1 MERWIESA
9 TESATRRP
17 SIFCIAARHDA
28 GGFSTSPS
36 LAPEQGRRVRQ
47 VNVKEEHMAL
57 VPMVVE
63 QTSRGERAYDIYSRL
78 LRDNIIFLG
87 TPVDDTIANL
97 VIAQLLFLE
106 AEDPEKDVSV
116 YINSPGG
123 SITAGMAI
131 YDTMQFIRPDVVTI
145 CIGQAASMAALLLS
159 AGAPNKRYALPNSRI
174 LIHQP
179 SMGGLS
185 GQATDIDIHAREI
198 LRMREITNQLLA
210 KHTGQKLDKVEK
222 DVERDFI
229 MNAQQSKEYGIIDE
243 IIYKHK

>member
-1 MERWIESA
+1 
-9 TESATRRP
+9 
-17 SIFCIAARHDA
+17 
-28 GGFSTSPS
+28 
-36 LAPEQGRRVRQ
+36 
-47 VNVKEEHMAL
+47 VKEEHMAL

>member
-1 MERWIESA
+1 
-9 TESATRRP
+9 
-17 SIFCIAARHDA
+17 
-28 GGFSTSPS
+28 
-36 LAPEQGRRVRQ
+36 
-47 VNVKEEHMAL
+47 MAL